1 MYVKTLQ
8 GMRFGLGFP
17 PPLPKEHQIGLRQ
30 GFSSKVVTY
39 KDSQQKCQSTRCAIY
54 VPSALRHQAKVDLL
68 VFFHGLDTCPLK
80 YGSDPWRVIQMFRL
94 IEQVNSAARP
104 VALVVPLVRFND
116 PDRDSGFIR
125 AAWSAACLNSFVEE
139 TLDEIGRSSRVR
151 PSLDRLI
158 IAGHSAGF
166 EILTPLAEQFDCG
179 AAETNKRAM
188 SRLSK
193 VLALDI
199 PHSERQ
205 AKALEDWV
213 RSRRF
218 VEFILVFAN
227 SGTPP
232 TVWQQ
237 WRTKMAKVPLPKNV
251 RVLKMKDGH
260 CKLPENYLGLAL
272 E

>member
-1 MYVKTLQ
+1 MYVRTPQDVRL
-8 GMRFGLGFP
+8 GLGFP
-17 PPLPKEHQIGLRQ
+17 PPLPKEHQVALRQ
-30 GFSSKVVTY
+30 GFNSAVVTY
-39 KDSQQKCQSTRCAIY
+39 KNAEQKCHATRCAIY
-54 VPSALRHQAKVDLL
+54 VPSALRHQPKIDLV
-68 VFFHGLDTCPLK
+68 VFFHGLDTCPMK
-80 YGSDPWRVIQMFRL
+80 YGSDPWRVVQMFRM
-94 IEQVNSAARP
+94 IEQIDNAARKA
-104 VALVVPLVRFND
+104 ALVVPLVPFNN
-116 PDRDSGFIR
+116 PDRDFGFIR

-179 AAETNKRAM
+179 AAETNRRAM

-199 PHSERQ
+199 PHNERQ
-205 AKALEDWV
+205 AKALEDWA

-218 VEFILVFAN
+218 VEFILVFAKF
-227 SGTPP
+227 GTPP
-232 TVWQQ
+232 TVWKAR
-237 WRTKMAKVPLPKNV
+237 RTKMANVPLPKNLQ
-251 RVLKMKDGH
+251 VLNTNDGH

-272 E
+272 K